1 MSTQDPSQR
10 PNLGK
15 ESRRGMHP
23 GRPSSSLGARGS
35 SQHRRIPGQRRRRAA
50 SPSRRRRQPT
60 PRRRPAMAHPP
71 RRRPA
76 MAHPPR
82 RRPATGTPT
91 QGYAPAPV
99 GYGIQ
104 GKTRGPWVVWL
115 LSIITFGIYFLV
127 WYYKINNEAR
137 QYDPRIDVEPG
148 VSVLAI
154 FPGSWIIV
162 PPLISFYNTGKRIG
176 QEQRAAGLPDTCN
189 GWIGLIALRVRLRH
203 RPDLLPVRDQQGA
216 GPVPGR
222 GVGPAG
228 PPLLLSGASGRHS
241 AGCRR

>member
-15 ESRRGMHP
+15 ETPWDAPGAPEQHP
-23 GRPSSSLGARGS
+23 GGA
-35 SQHRRIPGQRRRRAA
+35 GQ
-50 SPSRRRRQPT
+50 QPT
-60 PRRRPAMAHPP
+60 PPGTGSAPPPGYGTPAAPP
-71 RRRPA
+71 PGY
-76 MAHPPR
+76 
-82 RRPATGTPT
+82 GTPT

-104 GKTRGPWVVWL
+104 GKTRGPWAVWL

-189 GWIGLIALRVRLRH
+189 GWIGLILYVFVFGTGQIYYQYEINKVLDRYPGAEWG
-203 RPDLLPVRDQQGA
+203 QQ
-216 GPVPGR
+216 VP
-222 GVGPAG
+222 
-228 PPLLLSGASGRHS
+228 LYF
-241 AGCRR
+241 